1 MDELEIAF
9 DTKEKFEYFI
19 KYLPLE
25 YEGEL
30 TKDKTKKYYIIK
42 KQDLVPKKLGTFLLD
57 FLNTD
62 FNIFNS
68 FKTFILEYI
77 FMYLFFK
84 IHNHI
89 SVDSIIHDEEL
100 NIILSEE
107 EIETNLTKMFE
118 LYKNEFIEYQNIYK
132 AIAVRKYRKI
142 YYSCNN
148 KDYETYSNYVRI
160 LAPTILDLR
169 INNST
174 SKFQLLYNYKNIKN
188 SFVSKN
194 FYDILY
200 ISLKNLLDIS
210 KNIKILR
217 CKHCNRYFIPDTNHN
232 TKYCDFLFD
241 GKRTCKSIESQ
252 KTHKENLEE
261 DVLLKVY
268 RKRYKDLASQASHTR
283 PTSKSNQMYE
293 YYKKE
298 GPIMR
303 YKYIKGEITASE
315 FKKWIDST
323 MIHKKSNEVEL
334 K

>member
-30 TKDKTKKYYIIK
+30 TKNKKKKYYIIK

-62 FNIFNS
+62 FNNFNS
-68 FKTFILEYI
+68 FKTFILEYM

-89 SVDSIIHDEEL
+89 FVDSIIHDEEL

-107 EIETNLTKMFE
+107 EIETNLTKMFK
-118 LYKNEFIEYQNIYK
+118 LYRNEFIKYQNIYK
-132 AIAVRKYRKI
+132 AIAIRKYRKI
-142 YYSCNN
+142 YYSWNN
-148 KDYETYSNYVRI
+148 QNYETYSNYLRI
-160 LAPTILDLR
+160 LTSTILDLR

-174 SKFQLLYNYKNIKN
+174 TKFQLLYNYKNIKN

-200 ISLKNLLDIS
+200 ISLKSLLDIS

-217 CKHCNRYFIPDTNHN
+217 CKSCNRYFIPDTNHN

-241 GKRTCKSIESQ
+241 GKRTCKAIGSQ
-252 KTHKENLEE
+252 RTHKENLEE
-261 DVLLKVY
+261 DDLLKLY

-283 PTSKSNQMYE
+283 PTSKSNKMYE

-298 GPIMR
+298 GSLMR
-303 YKYIKGEITASE
+303 DKYINGLISKEE
-315 FKKWIDST
+315 FKIWIDST
-323 MIHKKSNEVEL
+323 MLKK

>member
-1 MDELEIAF
+1 MNELEIAF

-19 KYLPLE
+19 KYLSLE

-30 TKDKTKKYYIIK
+30 KKDKTKKYYIFK
-42 KQDLVPKKLGTFLLD
+42 KQDLVPKKLGTFLLR

-62 FNIFNS
+62 FKYFDS
-68 FKTFILEYI
+68 FKTFILEYM

-107 EIETNLTKMFE
+107 EIETNLTKMFK
-118 LYKNEFIEYQNIYK
+118 LYKNEFIKYQNIYK
-132 AIAVRKYRKI
+132 AIAVHKYLKL

-148 KDYETYSNYVRI
+148 KNHETYSNYLGI
-160 LAPTILDLR
+160 LSSTILDLR

-174 SKFQLLYNYKNIKN
+174 AKFQLLYNHKNIKN

-194 FYDILY
+194 IHDILY
-200 ISLKNLLDIS
+200 ISLKSLLDIS

-217 CKHCNRYFIPDTNHN
+217 CKNCNRYFIPDPNHN
-232 TKYCDFLFD
+232 SKYCDFLFD
-241 GKRTCKSIESQ
+241 GKRTCKSIGSQ
-252 KTHKENLEE
+252 KTHKKNLEE
-261 DVLLKVY
+261 DDLLKLY

-303 YKYIKGEITASE
+303 DKYINGLISKKE
-315 FKKWIDST
+315 FKAWIDST
-323 MIHKKSNEVEL
+323 MIRKTAT
-334 K
+334 